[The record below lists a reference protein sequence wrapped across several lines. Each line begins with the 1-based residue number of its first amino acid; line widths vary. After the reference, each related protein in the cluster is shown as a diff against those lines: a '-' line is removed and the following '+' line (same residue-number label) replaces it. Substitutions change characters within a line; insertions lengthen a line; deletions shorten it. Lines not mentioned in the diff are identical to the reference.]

1 VSGRRR
7 RLWSPSA
14 FVGVALAVLVAG
26 ALLSPSG
33 RRDTD
38 RVLLYVVLAESWN
51 LIGGFAGYVS
61 LGQVAF
67 FGLGGYATGVLMA
80 RAGLPFEAALA
91 VGTVLA
97 GLFALAL
104 GPPLLRLRGPYFAI
118 ASLGVAEGL
127 AELMTNLVHL
137 TGGGAGL
144 TIPAFGPSAPTAY
157 PSSTVFFVAFW
168 ALALC
173 SVGLV
178 ALTARS
184 RLGFG
189 LRAIREDEG
198 AAASLG
204 VRTNRAKTLALVLSA
219 VLASLGGGL
228 WAFQE
233 VVIFPDRVFS
243 LSTTVLVIVMVV
255 LGGSGTVVGP
265 VVGAAVL
272 EGVAD
277 LARGVMPGGADL
289 VLGLA
294 IVLAVLFV
302 PNGVLGLGRRLAVRL
317 RQVRRVGVPQVRR
330 LASSRAVLAESREG
344 DA

>member
-1 VSGRRR
+1 MSTRRHQLR
-7 RLWSPSA
+7 WPSA
-14 FVGVALAVLVAG
+14 FAGAAVAVLVAG

-33 RRDTD
+33 RRDAD

-80 RAGLPFEAALA
+80 RAGLPFPLALVA
-91 VGTVLA
+91 GTLLA
-97 GLFALAL
+97 GLVALLL

-127 AELMTNLVHL
+127 SELMTNLVHL

-168 ALALC
+168 ALALT
-173 SVGLV
+173 SVGVV
-178 ALTARS
+178 ALTSRS
-184 RLGFG
+184 RLGFA

-204 VRTNRAKTLALVLSA
+204 VRTNRAKTLVLVLSA
-219 VLASLGGGL
+219 VLASLAGGL

-233 VVIFPDRVFS
+233 VVVFPDRVFS

-255 LGGSGTVVGP
+255 LGGSGTVAGP

-277 LARGVMPGGADL
+277 LARGVTPGGADL

-294 IVLAVLFV
+294 IVVAVLFV
-302 PNGVLGLGRRLAVRL
+302 PDGVLGLGRRFVLGL
-317 RQVRRVGVPQVRR
+317 RALQRETLVPRRRVAVG
-330 LASSRAVLAESREG
+330 RAVLAESREG
-344 DA
+344 DP